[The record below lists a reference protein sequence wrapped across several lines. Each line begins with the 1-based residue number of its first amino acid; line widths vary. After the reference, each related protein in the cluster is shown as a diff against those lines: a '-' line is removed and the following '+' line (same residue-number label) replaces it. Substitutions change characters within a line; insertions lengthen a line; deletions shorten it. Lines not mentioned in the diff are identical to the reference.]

1 MTKKKTEQ
9 IYSNDWISRNWR
21 PYMAWTFLCICVF
34 DFILAPVGWT
44 ILQGEYSGHVYTQW
58 EPMTLRGGGLFYL
71 AMGAI
76 LGISSYGRT
85 REKIASLG
93 FGVGMGGEF
102 AGGGTLEENTTEM
115 QTMPT
120 RNR

>member
-1 MTKKKTEQ
+1 
-9 IYSNDWISRNWR
+9 
-21 PYMAWTFLCICVF
+21 
-34 DFILAPVGWT
+34 
-44 ILQGEYSGHVYTQW
+44 
-58 EPMTLRGGGLFYL
+58 MTLRGGGLFYL

-102 AGGGTLEENTTEM
+102 AGGGTVEENSTEI
-115 QTMPT
+115 QTIPT

>member
-1 MTKKKTEQ
+1 MTKHKTEQ
-9 IYSNDWISRNWR
+9 IYQNDWISRNWR
-21 PYMAWTFLCICVF
+21 PYMAWAFLAICIF
-34 DFILAPVGWT
+34 DFILGPVGWT
-44 ILQGEYSGHVYTQW
+44 ILQGEYSSGRVYTQW

-85 REKIASLG
+85 QEKIASLG
-93 FGVGMGGEF
+93 FGVGIGGGF
-102 AGGGTLEENTTEM
+102 AGGTLEENTTEI
-115 QTMPT
+115 QTIPT